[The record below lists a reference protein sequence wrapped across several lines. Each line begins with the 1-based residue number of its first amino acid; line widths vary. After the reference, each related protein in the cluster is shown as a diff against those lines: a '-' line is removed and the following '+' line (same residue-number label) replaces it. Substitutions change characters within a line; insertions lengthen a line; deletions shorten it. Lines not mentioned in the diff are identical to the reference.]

1 MSASKLI
8 QVRFD
13 DKMVLNRRGMRLV
26 GGCTK
31 SGMGDNE
38 HLAKANNQ
46 IVIVLRAIDRD
57 MDGQRVLSIE
67 WHFERR
73 SSSEV
78 GWDEQQ
84 RVGLNID
91 CKPRSLSDS
100 G

>member
-1 MSASKLI
+1 
-8 QVRFD
+8 
-13 DKMVLNRRGMRLV
+13 
-26 GGCTK
+26 
-31 SGMGDNE
+31 MGDNE
-38 HLAKANNQ
+38 HLAKANIQ

-67 WHFERR
+67 WHFECR

-91 CKPRSLSDS
+91 CNTSKPFEQWMRT
-100 G
+100 